1 MDMKKTKLLSLVI
14 LLFSLLLTACSG
26 GSSESKESSNVS
38 MDMATEEAPAEAKTE
53 DSRVTTGN
61 KSANQTSKSS
71 ETQQSRMVIYHAD
84 LQLEVKD
91 YKAVQSKIEQLVN
104 DLHGY
109 IVESNVYNHG
119 EQQMEGRLTVRVP
132 QVHFSSFISQVGEM
146 SEKVNHQN
154 ITGQDVTEEYVDLES
169 RLKSKEVVEE
179 RLLQFMK
186 EAKETKDLLQI
197 SSDLAVV
204 QEEIEQIKGRM
215 TYLENQANLSTVSM
229 TLYENKV
236 VVPEIDGSGLNTWD
250 KTKKQ
255 FMDSINFILGA
266 VSGFFVFI
274 IGNSPILVLLALVGV
289 IVYLFI
295 RRYAKRKRYEDQQ
308 KSGD

>member
-1 MDMKKTKLLSLVI
+1 MKKFKLVTFVSIVLSLF
-14 LLFSLLLTACSG
+14 LAACSA
-26 GSSESKESSNVS
+26 GSSESTENSKNS

-53 DSRVTTGN
+53 ENRVATGN
-61 KSANQTSKSS
+61 KSVNDSNKDTP
-71 ETQQSRMVIYHAD
+71 QSRMVIYHAD
-84 LQLEVKD
+84 LHLEVKD
-91 YKAVQSKIEQLVN
+91 YKSIQSKIEQLVN
-104 DLHGY
+104 DMDGY

-119 EQQMEGRLTVRVP
+119 ENQMEGRLTVRVP
-132 QVHFSSFISQVGEM
+132 QSLFNSFITQVGDM
-146 SEKVNHQN
+146 SEKVNQQN

-197 SSDLAVV
+197 SSDLAIV
-204 QEEIEQIKGRM
+204 QEGIEQIKGRM
-215 TYLENQANLSTVSM
+215 NYLENQANLSTVTM

-236 VVPEIDGSGLNTWD
+236 IVPEIDGSGLNTWD

-266 VSGFFVFI
+266 VSGFFVFL
-274 IGNSPILVLLALVGV
+274 IGNSPVLLLLALFGFL
-289 IVYLFI
+289 VYLFM
-295 RRYAKRKRYEDQQ
+295 RRYARQKIQEEQQ

>member
-1 MDMKKTKLLSLVI
+1 MNKYKLVITLVI
-14 LLFSLLLTACSG
+14 LSFGLILAACSG
-26 GSSESKESSNVS
+26 GASESTENSKTS
-38 MDMATEEAPAEAKTE
+38 MDMATSEEAPAEAKMEQNRLADGKNKGVT
-53 DSRVTTGN
+53 DSN
-61 KSANQTSKSS
+61 KSN
-71 ETQQSRMVIYHAD
+71 QQSRMVIYHAD

-91 YKAVQSKIEQLVN
+91 YKSVHSKIELLVN
-104 DLHGY
+104 EMNGY

-119 EQQMEGRLTVRVP
+119 ENQMEGRLTVRVP
-132 QVHFSSFISQVGEM
+132 ESLFNSFISQVGEM

-154 ITGQDVTEEYVDLES
+154 ITGQDVTEEYVDLGS

-179 RLLQFMK
+179 RLLQFMRD
-186 EAKETKDLLQI
+186 AKETKDLLQI

-215 TYLENQANLSTVSM
+215 NYLENQANLSTVSM

-236 VVPEIDGSGLNTWD
+236 IVPEIDGSGLNTWD

-266 VSGFFVFI
+266 VSGFFVFL
-274 IGNSPILVLLALVGV
+274 IGNSPILLLLGLLGFV
-289 IVYLFI
+289 VYLFMRKMARQKI
-295 RRYAKRKRYEDQQ
+295 REEQQ

>member
-1 MDMKKTKLLSLVI
+1 MNKYKLVTLVI
-14 LLFSLLLTACSG
+14 LSLGILLAACSG
-26 GSSESKESSNVS
+26 GSSESSEKAKTS
-38 MDMATEEAPAEAKTE
+38 MDMAASEEAPAEAKME
-53 DSRVTTGN
+53 QDRLADGKN
-61 KSANQTSKSS
+61 KGANDTNKES
-71 ETQQSRMVIYHAD
+71 QQSRMVIYNAD
-84 LQLEVKD
+84 LHLEVKD
-91 YKAVQSKIEQLVN
+91 YKSVHSKIELLVN
-104 DLHGY
+104 EMNGY

-119 EQQMEGRLTVRVP
+119 ENQMEGRLTVRVP
-132 QVHFSSFISQVGEM
+132 QSFFNSFISQVGEM

-154 ITGQDVTEEYVDLES
+154 ITGQDVTEEYVDLGS

-179 RLLQFMK
+179 RLLQFMRD
-186 EAKETKDLLQI
+186 AKETKDLLQI

-215 TYLENQANLSTVSM
+215 NYLENQANLSTVSM

-236 VVPEIDGSGLNTWD
+236 IVPEIDGSGLNTWD

-266 VSGFFVFI
+266 VSGFFVFL
-274 IGNSPILVLLALVGV
+274 IGNSPILLLLGLLGFV
-289 IVYLFI
+289 VYLFMRKIARQKI
-295 RRYAKRKRYEDQQ
+295 REEQQ

>member
-1 MDMKKTKLLSLVI
+1 MKIYKLVTLVI
-14 LLFSLLLTACSG
+14 LSFSFFLVACSG
-26 GSSESKESSNVS
+26 GSSESTENGKTS
-38 MDMATEEAPAEAKTE
+38 MDMATSEEAPAEAKTE
-53 DSRVTTGN
+53 QNRLGNENKEVNDSN
-61 KSANQTSKSS
+61 KGS
-71 ETQQSRMVIYHAD
+71 QQSRMVIYHAD
-84 LQLEVKD
+84 LHLEVKD
-91 YKAVQSKIEQLVN
+91 YKSVHSKIEMLVN
-104 DLHGY
+104 EMKGY

-119 EQQMEGRLTVRVP
+119 ENQMEGRLTVRVP
-132 QVHFSSFISQVGEM
+132 QSYFNSFISQVGDM

-186 EAKETKDLLQI
+186 DAKETKDLLQI

-215 TYLENQANLSTVSM
+215 NYLENQANLSTVSM

-236 VVPEIDGSGLNTWD
+236 IVPEIDGSGLNTWD

-266 VSGFFVFI
+266 VSGFFVFL
-274 IGNSPILVLLALVGV
+274 IGNSPILLLLGLLGFV
-289 IVYLFI
+289 VYLFMRRIARQKI
-295 RRYAKRKRYEDQQ
+295 REEQQ